1 MAATSH
7 VHALYAHGRSPL
19 HRMSPQVKIVGAFL
33 IVMGIVLTPRE
44 AFWAFG
50 LYAALMIGLSVI
62 AGITP
67 RFAARRMAIEIPFL
81 LVAILLP
88 LVGGDPKFELM
99 GIQLSEPGLWD
110 AWNILAKAT
119 LGLAV
124 AVILG
129 ATTQVPEILVGL
141 DGLRMPSIVTSIAGF
156 MVRYIDVIL
165 SDWSRM
171 RTAMASRGHDA
182 RWITQVG
189 PMART
194 LGVMFVRTY
203 ERGERVYLAMRSRGY
218 TGTMPTSA
226 IPGTPATEWV
236 VGIAFVAAVWA
247 IAMAAQVTA

>member
-1 MAATSH
+1 MAATNH
-7 VHALYAHGRSPL
+7 VHALYTHGRSPL
-19 HRMSPQVKIVGAFL
+19 HRMSPQVKILGSFL
-33 IVMGIVLTPRE
+33 IVIGIVLTPRD

-50 LYAALMIGLSVI
+50 LYAALMIGLF
-62 AGITP
+62 ATARITP
-67 RFAARRMAIEIPFL
+67 RFAVRRMAIEIPFL

-88 LVGGDPKFELM
+88 LFGGDPKLDFL
-99 GIQLSEPGLWD
+99 GIPLSEPGLWD

-124 AVILG
+124 AVVLG
-129 ATTQVPEILVGL
+129 ATTQVPEMLVGL

-203 ERGERVYLAMRSRGY
+203 ERGERVYLSMRSRGY
-218 TGTMPTSA
+218 TGTMPASA
-226 IPGTPATEWV
+226 IPRTHAAEWI
-236 VGIAFVAAVWA
+236 VGCALVAAVWA
-247 IAMAAQVTA
+247 IAIAAQVQA